1 MMILK
6 DGGDLKWVVVLIGGL
21 ALMGAEIRSPANERR
36 ARCPD
41 LAAGSCRTRR
51 VFRSTEFIH
60 AVQVFRGVR
69 MLSHR
74 MNEASADWLAPHDI
88 TVAQYN
94 FLAALFQHDRDIGLS
109 SRDIGKYMHT
119 TSGTVTSMTHT
130 LEREGLVKRT
140 EHSTDRRSI
149 MVKLTPKGRRRF
161 VAAAERT
168 MPASS
173 RPSAG
178 SRRRRSGR

>member
-1 MMILK
+1 MNDEL
-6 DGGDLKWVVVLIGGL
+6 GVLISPPAVAEL
-21 ALMGAEIRSPANERR
+21 GAYFKNA
-36 ARCPD
+36 D
-41 LAAGSCRTRR
+41 
-51 VFRSTEFIH
+51 FID

-74 MNEASADWLAPHDI
+74 MNEASTDWLAPHKI

-94 FLAALFQHDRDIGLS
+94 FLAALFQHDRDVGLS

-130 LEREGLVKRT
+130 LEREGLVKRA

-161 VAAAERT
+161 VAAAGTHHTRVVEALGGLSAAEIRT
-168 MPASS
+168 LLALLTGVGNSL
-173 RPSAG
+173 SAFLDPIA
-178 SRRRRSGR
+178 